1 MLNANGKGRQMDSL
15 SKLLLLGCLLHAC
28 SRGEEGREA
37 CLEGTY
43 VCQEE
48 REEEGDCSINAGLL
62 NCKISLMLTKLC
74 SGRCGILADRLHL
87 THDAVKVED

>member
-1 MLNANGKGRQMDSL
+1 MDSL
-15 SKLLLLGCLLHAC
+15 LKLLLLGCLLHAC

-48 REEEGDCSINAGLL
+48 REVCEEEGDCSINAGLL
-62 NCKISLMLTKLC
+62 NCKISFMLAKL
-74 SGRCGILADRLHL
+74 S
-87 THDAVKVED
+87 